1 MRVMTSQDETSGKN
15 HIYSVEAQNP
25 EYDIY
30 PLEKKNSGKSSILAQ
45 GISRVLPTDPL
56 FTLC

>member
-1 MRVMTSQDETSGKN
+1 MRVMTSQYETSGKN
-15 HIYSVEAQNP
+15 HIYSVKAQNP